1 MGSSVHLCFELQ
13 HQSRRATNTDM
24 ILVTEEGEEVT
35 AHQAVLCL
43 NSRLL
48 RTLLQN
54 VEAPKLILCGVT
66 KKVLEAFM
74 SLLYCGEVS
83 LDRSVAENL
92 TDLLWRL
99 EVDTKHL
106 SFPKFKI
113 QSQATSKGLDEK
125 ETNTSEAE
133 DVKFETDSFVS
144 EDDVDFV
151 KENHEDDSGNEIDD
165 LKDSKWE
172 EDCNVDENFYRN
184 SVGTIKPDL
193 PGKVSVHTLNGPKVK
208 MGGLKKIHWNKKK
221 EEEIQQGI
229 RYASGQKKRPHKKRE
244 IPQKAKRGKFICP
257 DCGIVVTMQR
267 TLTKHLQSIH
277 QGIRYPCDQCPYQ
290 AISKMRLKDHIESV
304 HEGKRYFCDQC
315 EHVAP
320 TKYYLKAHITNT
332 HCERNFH
339 CDQCDFKAKTA
350 ATLKAHVLAI
360 HLKIKFTCPECGSK
374 FCQRGHLAKHRKLK
388 HGYKPKEYN
397 TQKKLAMMAT
407 KLE

>member
-1 MGSSVHLCFELQ
+1 MPKVGSSSHLCFELQ
-13 HQSRRATNTDM
+13 LQSRRATNTDV

-35 AHQAVLCL
+35 AHQAVLSL
-43 NSRLL
+43 HSRLL
-48 RTLLQN
+48 KNLLQN
-54 VEAPKLILCGVT
+54 VDSPRLILCGVT

-83 LDRSVAENL
+83 LDRPVAENL
-92 TDLLWRL
+92 TDLLRRL

-106 SFPKFKI
+106 SFPKLKI
-113 QSQATSKGLDEK
+113 QSQATSKVLNEK
-125 ETNTSEAE
+125 ETNNGDAQ
-133 DVKFETDSFVS
+133 DVKFET
-144 EDDVDFV
+144 EGDFDLI
-151 KENHEDDSGNEIDD
+151 KENHEDDSGSEIND
-165 LKDSKWE
+165 LKDPEWE
-172 EDCNVDENFYRN
+172 EDCNVDANFYQN
-184 SVGTIKPDL
+184 SGGTNKPDL
-193 PGKVSVHTLNGPKVK
+193 PDKVSVHTLNGRKEK
-208 MGGLKKIHWNKKK
+208 MGGLKKIHWKKKK

-257 DCGIVVTMQR
+257 DCGIVVTMRR
-267 TLTKHLQSIH
+267 TLTKHIQSIH

-304 HEGKRYFCDQC
+304 HEGKRYYCDQC

-332 HCERNFH
+332 HCEKNFH

-350 ATLKAHVLAI
+350 ATLRAHVTAI

-397 TQKKLAMMAT
+397 TQKKLAMANG
-407 KLE
+407 